1 MKFHLK
7 LSLIISTISLLSIMS
22 YANAETKVVASIKP
36 LHSLVSY
43 VMDGVGTPD
52 ILVDGSASPHTFQL
66 KPSHATMLQEA
77 DIVFWIGEDLESF
90 LETPLESIAA
100 NSRHVTL
107 MESNEI
113 ELLKFREKNIFGG
126 HDEHDDHDEHADEH
140 GDEHDDHDEHADE
153 HGDEHDDHDE
163 HADEHGDEHDEH
175 GDGHGDHAFEWAG
188 VFELEAGTYKWSFA
202 KVDGDYADP
211 AMKMVILQSD
221 DIEASEEKAE
231 ELLESKESE
240 SKSHNEILAV
250 NEKAFMLNFDDN
262 KDITMFTVEIKES
275 GKFAFFTEHM
285 PFEFE
290 ADEHFLKDLSG
301 QDIEPIAQAPDSG
314 HHDHHGHA
322 HGEHDIHFWL
332 DPEIAKTIV
341 GIVARELSEIDPANA
356 STYKSNSTKAMN
368 EIDQLISDTK
378 SKINSNASYVVFH
391 DAYQYF
397 EKRFGVE
404 VVGAL
409 TVNPEVLPGAKQL
422 SEIREVIE
430 HENINCLFS
439 EPQFNPSIAETIAKD
454 TGVKAA
460 IIDPLGAELN
470 PGKNLYFDLIGNIAS
485 SFESC

>member
-1 MKFHLK
+1 
-7 LSLIISTISLLSIMS
+7 MS
-22 YANAETKVVASIKP
+22 YANAETKVIASIKP

-43 VMDGVGTPD
+43 VMDGVGTPG
-52 ILVDGSASPHTFQL
+52 ILVDGSSSPHTFQL

-100 NSRHVTL
+100 NSRHITL
-107 MESNEI
+107 MESDEI

-126 HDEHDDHDEHADEH
+126 HDDHDDH
-140 GDEHDDHDEHADE
+140 GDE
-153 HGDEHDDHDE
+153 HDE

-175 GDGHGDHAFEWAG
+175 D
-188 VFELEAGTYKWSFA
+188 
-202 KVDGDYADP
+202 
-211 AMKMVILQSD
+211 
-221 DIEASEEKAE
+221 
-231 ELLESKESE
+231 
-240 SKSHNEILAV
+240 
-250 NEKAFMLNFDDN
+250 
-262 KDITMFTVEIKES
+262 
-275 GKFAFFTEHM
+275 EH
-285 PFEFE
+285 
-290 ADEHFLKDLSG
+290 ADEHSDEH
-301 QDIEPIAQAPDSG
+301 DD
-314 HHDHHGHA
+314 HHDGHA

-341 GIVARELSEIDPANA
+341 KIVTRELSEIDPSNA
-356 STYKSNSTKAMN
+356 STYESNSTKAIN

-460 IIDPLGAELN
+460 VIDPLGAELN
-470 PGKNLYFDLIGNIAS
+470 PGKDLYFDLIGNIAS

>member
-1 MKFHLK
+1 MKLQQKFG
-7 LSLIISTISLLSIMS
+7 LILSTISLLSFIS
-22 YANAETKVVASIKP
+22 YANAETKVIASIKP

-52 ILVDGSASPHTFQL
+52 ILVDGSSSPHTFQL

-100 NSRHVTL
+100 NSRHITL
-107 MESNEI
+107 MDSNEI

-126 HDEHDDHDEHADEH
+126 HDDHDEHADEH
-140 GDEHDDHDEHADE
+140 GDEHADE
-153 HGDEHDDHDE
+153 HGDE

-175 GDGHGDHAFEWAG
+175 GD
-188 VFELEAGTYKWSFA
+188 
-202 KVDGDYADP
+202 
-211 AMKMVILQSD
+211 
-221 DIEASEEKAE
+221 
-231 ELLESKESE
+231 
-240 SKSHNEILAV
+240 
-250 NEKAFMLNFDDN
+250 
-262 KDITMFTVEIKES
+262 
-275 GKFAFFTEHM
+275 EHD
-285 PFEFE
+285 EH
-290 ADEHFLKDLSG
+290 ADEHD
-301 QDIEPIAQAPDSG
+301 D
-314 HHDHHGHA
+314 HHDGHA

-341 GIVARELSEIDPANA
+341 KIVTRELSEIDPANA

-368 EIDQLISDTK
+368 EIDQLIRDTK

-409 TVNPEVLPGAKQL
+409 TVNPEVLPGARQL

-439 EPQFNPSIAETIAKD
+439 EPQFNPSIAETIAQD
-454 TGVKAA
+454 TGIKAA
-460 IIDPLGAELN
+460 VLDPLGAELN
-470 PGKNLYFDLIGNIAS
+470 PGKDLYFDLIGNIAS